1 MCIHLLACLPGLR
14 VCIHLPAW
22 VVCVVCIHLPA
33 CLPGLHV
40 CMHSPACLG
49 CVCAFTYLP
58 ACLGCMCAFRKYEDL
73 AAVRVSL
80 EVELSRMRHEYETD
94 EILVVGLRQQVGGWG
109 GG

>member
-1 MCIHLLACLPGLR
+1 
-14 VCIHLPAW
+14 
-22 VVCVVCIHLPA
+22 
-33 CLPGLHV
+33 
-40 CMHSPACLG
+40 
-49 CVCAFTYLP
+49 
-58 ACLGCMCAFRKYEDL
+58 MCAFRKYEDL